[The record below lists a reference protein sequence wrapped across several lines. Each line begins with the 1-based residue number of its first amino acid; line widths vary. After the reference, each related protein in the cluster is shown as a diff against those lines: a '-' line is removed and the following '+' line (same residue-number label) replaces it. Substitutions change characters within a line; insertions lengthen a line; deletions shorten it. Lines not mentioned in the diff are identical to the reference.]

1 MKNKHLI
8 IVDIIFAG
16 LICLFLSLSLW
27 HGKVEEEK
35 RTEEAEQQRI
45 SSGLIDLHEDHI
57 NDPHYFHN
65 ERSDIFDKYLMSL
78 EMEEEQK
85 PFEWFIPDEVYL
97 LAHLIEAEAGDQ
109 DLYGRRLVAD
119 VVLNRVDSPA
129 WPNTIYDVIFQP
141 YQFSVIFDGAFD
153 RVANSVTQTSLDAAV
168 TEYFNPRIDY
178 GIIYFGMEQY
188 NGTGFWKYGDHW
200 FSY

>member
-1 MKNKHLI
+1 MNNKRRIIMDTI
-8 IVDIIFAG
+8 IVLLIGVYIFFLCNWIIKDEE
-16 LICLFLSLSLW
+16 S
-27 HGKVEEEK
+27 VEPPQLYLELTDAREE
-35 RTEEAEQQRI
+35 
-45 SSGLIDLHEDHI
+45 HI
-57 NDPHYFHN
+57 ESPHYFNN
-65 ERSDIFDKYLMSL
+65 ERSPIFDKYIASL
-78 EMEEEQK
+78 AMEEVSK

-153 RVANSVTQTSLDAAV
+153 RVANRVTQTSLDAAII
-168 TEYFNPRIDY
+168 EYFNPRIDY

>member
-1 MKNKHLI
+1 MNNKRRIIMDII
-8 IVDIIFAG
+8 IVLLIGVYIFFLCNWIIKDEE
-16 LICLFLSLSLW
+16 S
-27 HGKVEEEK
+27 VEPPQLYLELTDAREE
-35 RTEEAEQQRI
+35 
-45 SSGLIDLHEDHI
+45 HI
-57 NDPHYFHN
+57 ESPHYFNN
-65 ERSDIFDKYLMSL
+65 ERSPIFDKYIASL
-78 EMEEEQK
+78 TMEEVSK

-119 VVLNRVDSPA
+119 VVLNRVDSSA

-153 RVANSVTQTSLDAAV
+153 RVANRVTQTSLDAAII
-168 TEYFNPRIDY
+168 EYFNPRIDY

>member
-1 MKNKHLI
+1 MNNKRRIIMDTI
-8 IVDIIFAG
+8 IVLLIGVYIFFLCNWIIKDEE
-16 LICLFLSLSLW
+16 S
-27 HGKVEEEK
+27 VEPPQLYLELTDAREE
-35 RTEEAEQQRI
+35 
-45 SSGLIDLHEDHI
+45 HI
-57 NDPHYFHN
+57 ESPHYFNN
-65 ERSDIFDKYLMSL
+65 ERSPIFDKYIASL
-78 EMEEEQK
+78 TMEEVSK

-119 VVLNRVDSPA
+119 VVLNRVDSSA

-153 RVANSVTQTSLDAAV
+153 RVANRVTQTSLDAAII
-168 TEYFNPRIDY
+168 EYFNPRIDY

>member
-1 MKNKHLI
+1 MNNKRRIIMDTI
-8 IVDIIFAG
+8 IVLLIGVYIFFLCNWIIKDEE
-16 LICLFLSLSLW
+16 S
-27 HGKVEEEK
+27 VEPPQLYLELTDAREE
-35 RTEEAEQQRI
+35 
-45 SSGLIDLHEDHI
+45 HI
-57 NDPHYFHN
+57 ESPHYFNN
-65 ERSDIFDKYLMSL
+65 EQSPIFDKYIASL
-78 EMEEEQK
+78 TMEEVSK

-153 RVANSVTQTSLDAAV
+153 RVANRVTQTSLDAAII
-168 TEYFNPRIDY
+168 EYFNPRIDY

>member
-1 MKNKHLI
+1 MNNKRRIIIDTIIVACIGFYIFFLCNWIMKNEE
-8 IVDIIFAG
+8 
-16 LICLFLSLSLW
+16 S
-27 HGKVEEEK
+27 VEPPQLYLELTDAREE
-35 RTEEAEQQRI
+35 
-45 SSGLIDLHEDHI
+45 HI
-57 NDPHYFHN
+57 ESPHYFNN
-65 ERSDIFDKYLMSL
+65 ERSPIFDKYITSL
-78 EMEEEQK
+78 TMEEVSK

-153 RVANSVTQTSLDAAV
+153 RVANRVTQTSLDAAII
-168 TEYFNPRIDY
+168 EYFNPRIDY

>member
-1 MKNKHLI
+1 MNNKRRIIMDTI
-8 IVDIIFAG
+8 IVLLIGVYIFFLCNWIIKDEE
-16 LICLFLSLSLW
+16 S
-27 HGKVEEEK
+27 VEPPQLYLELTDAREE
-35 RTEEAEQQRI
+35 
-45 SSGLIDLHEDHI
+45 HI
-57 NDPHYFHN
+57 EGPHYFNN
-65 ERSDIFDKYLMSL
+65 ERSPIFDKYIASL
-78 EMEEEQK
+78 TMEEVSK

-153 RVANSVTQTSLDAAV
+153 RVANRVTQTSLDAAII
-168 TEYFNPRIDY
+168 EYFNPRIDY